1 VRNSK
6 QKGPSNLAQW
16 SYARGVEF
24 KAFLA
29 AGLALLTVAPAAAQ
43 STPPVTPPVLTPPG
57 NPNNPADFIRN
68 PHPAMPWAPNNP
80 DRFLSE
86 TYGTVIQYIPVPPQ
100 QVVIQVPV
108 PLPAGAPAQAQEPPG
123 VPAQSR
129 GEEPSAPAQTQEQTV
144 EIPGYYVAETTTGYW
159 YPERWTLQQQ
169 NGVYQWVK
177 LPAEF
182 RKK

>member
-1 VRNSK
+1 MTFRVL
-6 QKGPSNLAQW
+6 PSACL
-16 SYARGVEF
+16 GV
-24 KAFLA
+24 
-29 AGLALLTVAPAAAQ
+29 LLTAALVAAQ
-43 STPPVTPPVLTPPG
+43 AG
-57 NPNNPADFIRN
+57 NPSNPADFIRN

-108 PLPAGAPAQAQEPPG
+108 PLPAGAPAQAPEPPG

-144 EIPGYYVAETTTGYW
+144 ETP
-159 YPERWTLQQQ
+159 
-169 NGVYQWVK
+169 
-177 LPAEF
+177 
-182 RKK
+182 

>member
-1 VRNSK
+1 ME
-6 QKGPSNLAQW
+6 L
-16 SYARGVEF
+16 

-100 QVVIQVPV
+100 QVVIQVPL
-108 PLPAGAPAQAQEPPG
+108 PLPASAPAEAQERTG
-123 VPAQSR
+123 VPAQTR
-129 GEEPSAPAQTQEQTV
+129 EEPGAPAQTQEQTV

-177 LPAEF
+177 LPAQF

>member
-6 QKGPSNLAQW
+6 QKGPRNLAQW

-43 STPPVTPPVLTPPG
+43 PG

-108 PLPAGAPAQAQEPPG
+108 PLPAGAPPQAQEPPG

-159 YPERWTLQQQ
+159 YPERWTLQQL